1 MDFKEYYHKKLDE
14 EIELGQK
21 SAAEASYQT
30 QAMNSSAES
39 LVNKYIGSSD
49 IKEGMKQLAVDLGN
63 AIYNYAIN
71 TYVTDEMFDS
81 ADAKNKYI
89 NIITQKIQQQANS
102 TLVDLLR
109 HAAIDIQNTK
119 NSLTV

>member
-63 AIYNYAIN
+63 AIYSYAIN

>member
-63 AIYNYAIN
+63 AIYNYAVN

>member
-71 TYVTDEMFDS
+71 TYVNDEMFDS

>member
-14 EIELGQK
+14 EMELGQK

-39 LVNKYIGSSD
+39 LVNKYIGSAE

-63 AIYNYAIN
+63 AIFNYAIN

-81 ADAKNKYI
+81 ADAKNKYV
-89 NIITQKIQQQANS
+89 NVITQKIQQQANA
-102 TLVDLLR
+102 TLVDLFR
-109 HAAIDIQNTK
+109 HVAIDIQNTK